1 MTGGTWRGEHRLRG
15 LPAVALGTLVAV
27 LVATGALAAWARAAA
42 GPRTVTLTGHVLAAG
57 APIARAR
64 VQLLAGGPRRA
75 VPLGTATSSRDGT
88 FTIAYRPPSGRR
100 TPLYV
105 VSDGGHGVDHRVRLM
120 SVAGLAGAR
129 PTSVYVDEQSTV
141 AATYA
146 LARFLHGDRAVGA
159 TPGLPNAAAT
169 AANLYES
176 RAGKVS
182 FVLATPPNGNAT
194 EALATF
200 NTLANAL
207 GTCTTGG
214 AGACGRLLDAARP
227 RGQARPVDT
236 LDALVD
242 IARNPSEHARR
253 LFALSRK
260 LAGRAAATPVL
271 SRPPSSWVLAV
282 AYVGA
287 GMNAPGRMAFDAFG
301 NIWANNNFQTPGTTP
316 GLNLTA
322 LSPTGRPILGSP
334 ITGGGVQGSGWGIA
348 IDQKRRVWL
357 ANFAG
362 SSVSLFDHRGR
373 ALSPP
378 GGYARGG
385 ISKPQGL
392 AVDQHGNVWIAN
404 FGNNSVTLIPHG
416 HPRLARNITG
426 GGLYK
431 PFGIQVDARG
441 DVWVSNGAESTK
453 PGSVTELTPD
463 GRPTASSPITGG
475 GLRSAQG
482 LALDSRGNVWVAN
495 LLDPGVT
502 RVSPNGTVTPD
513 SPIRHASIHGGWGIA
528 VDGDDHVWVASFFR
542 PGVTELCGVRTS
554 TCPSGARRTGAAISP
569 PVTGY
574 RSRGLEHLTAVQI
587 DPSGNVWLANNWTTG
602 SPLSQFVG
610 GDGLVELVGAAAPV
624 AAPLLGLPRRP

>member
-1 MTGGTWRGEHRLRG
+1 MLGGRPRRQRYLS
-15 LPAVALGTLVAV
+15 
-27 LVATGALAAWARAAA
+27 AAA
-42 GPRTVTLTGHVLAAG
+42 ATVVTTLLAGSIATAIGSAHPVASAPPVKLSGHLLAAG
-57 APIARAR
+57 VPVAQADVR
-64 VQLLAGGPRRA
+64 LFAGGARRA
-75 VPLGTATSSRDGT
+75 TLLGTATSAQNGT
-88 FTIAYRPPSGRR
+88 FTISYRAPAGRR

-105 VSDGGHGVDHRVRLM
+105 IADGGRGLDRRVRLM
-120 SVAGLAGAR
+120 SVAGAAGAR

-141 AATYA
+141 AGAYSLAQFLRGDQATGPA
-146 LARFLHGDRAVGA
+146 
-159 TPGLPNAAAT
+159 PGLPNAAAT

-207 GTCTTGG
+207 ATCTT
-214 AGACGRLLDAARP
+214 AGAADCGRLLDAARP
-227 RGQARPVDT
+227 PGLPRPANT
-236 LDALVD
+236 LAALVD
-242 IARNPSEHARR
+242 VARNPAEPTRP
-253 LFALSRK
+253 LFALSQQTPRS
-260 LAGRAAATPVL
+260 AAV
-271 SRPPSSWVLAV
+271 RPALTRRPGSWTIAV

-287 GMNAPGRMAFDAFG
+287 GLNAPGRMAFDAQG
-301 NIWANNNFQTPGTTP
+301 NIWVNNNFQSPGTTP

-322 LSPTGRPILGSP
+322 LSPTGQPILNSP
-334 ITGGGVQGSGWGIA
+334 LTGGGVQGSGWGIA
-348 IDQKRRVWL
+348 IDQRRRIWL

-362 SSVSLFDHRGR
+362 SSVSLFAHDGR

-378 GGYARGG
+378 GGYTQGG
-385 ISKPQGL
+385 VSKPQGL
-392 AVDQHGNVWIAN
+392 AIDQHGNVWVAN

-416 HPRLARNITG
+416 NPQRARNITG
-426 GGLYK
+426 GGIFK

-441 DVWVSNGAESTK
+441 DVWVSNGAESTH
-453 PGSVTELTPD
+453 PGSVTELDPD
-463 GRPTASSPITGG
+463 GRPTPNSPITGG

-502 RVSPNGTVTPD
+502 ELTPD
-513 SPIRHASIHGGWGIA
+513 GMITANSPIRHASIHGGWGIA
-528 VDGDDHVWVASFFR
+528 VDGDDHVWVASFLR
-542 PGVTELCGVRTS
+542 PSVTELCGVRTS
-554 TCPSGARRTGAAISP
+554 TCPPGARRTGAAISP

-587 DPSGNVWLANNWTTG
+587 DASGNVWLANNWTTG

-624 AAPLLGLPRRP
+624 AGPLLGLPKQP